1 LLQVLARHP
10 GKVITHQNLL
20 KSVWGQAH
28 VNDTQY
34 LRIFVRKLRQKI
46 ETDPNR
52 PEILL
57 TELGVGYWLNDQ
69 STRDQTIAE

>member
-1 LLQVLARHP
+1 MLDQ
-10 GKVITHQNLL
+10 T
-20 KSVWGQAH
+20 H

-69 STRDQTIAE
+69 STRDQTSAE

>member
-1 LLQVLARHP
+1 
-10 GKVITHQNLL
+10 VITHQNLL

-52 PEILL
+52 PKILL

-69 STRDQTIAE
+69 SARDQTSAE

>member
-1 LLQVLARHP
+1 
-10 GKVITHQNLL
+10 VITHQNLL

-69 STRDQTIAE
+69 STRDQTSAE